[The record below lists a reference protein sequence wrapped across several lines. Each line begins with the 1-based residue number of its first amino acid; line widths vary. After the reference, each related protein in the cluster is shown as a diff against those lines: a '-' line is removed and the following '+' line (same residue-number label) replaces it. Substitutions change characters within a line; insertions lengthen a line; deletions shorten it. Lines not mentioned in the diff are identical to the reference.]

1 MRWFRMYNE
10 TALDPKFRYIAAQTG
25 VSPVIVIGA
34 WTAMLCH
41 ASAQPPAE
49 RGTLKGWDA
58 RIMAFDLG
66 IEPAVLMRI
75 QAAMEG
81 LLLDRDKVLAWDR
94 RQFESDTSRERTKAW
109 RDRKKTVT
117 NSECDVTPEIGDVSN
132 RHETACDMPEERRV
146 EEKRREVG
154 DKSPTRVPARE
165 EQPLLPDWLPPEAWA
180 EWCEYRRKLK
190 AKGWTQMAARKSL
203 ASLSQLRDD
212 GHDPR
217 EVIDQSI
224 AAGWTGLFAVKQS
237 RPNGQASSKLGWL
250 HDDPMFDRSKP

>member
-1 MRWFRMYNE
+1 MSWAYE
-10 TALDPKFRYIAAQTG
+10 LTLGSPAQKAVLIALCDHADEQNSCYPSIARLVARTEFCEKTVRVAIQALEKAGLVRTSVHPGKSSRYLLAVGKNPGNSYTPVTDTGHPGNRYRTPRQELPDNPVAATDKPSRT
-25 VSPVIVIGA
+25 V
-34 WTAMLCH
+34 
-41 ASAQPPAE
+41 
-49 RGTLKGWDA
+49 
-58 RIMAFDLG
+58 
-66 IEPAVLMRI
+66 IEPS
-75 QAAMEG
+75 G
-81 LLLDRDKVLAWDR
+81 N
-94 RQFESDTSRERTKAW
+94 RQS
-109 RDRKKTVT
+109 
-117 NSECDVTPEIGDVSN
+117 
-132 RHETACDMPEERRV
+132 
-146 EEKRREVG
+146 
-154 DKSPTRVPARE
+154 RVPARE
-165 EQPLLPDWLPPEAWA
+165 EQPTLPDWLPPEAWA

>member
-109 RDRKKTVT
+109 RDRKKPVT
-117 NSECDVTPEIGDVSN
+117 NDECDVTQDTSDVSK

-146 EEKRREVG
+146 EEIYTVRDKSLTPPKAAPPVASEDFERFWRAYPRKVGKGSARKAWEKALPKAEKGAMTIISAVNLTEWDRRE
-154 DKSPTRVPARE
+154 DSRFVPHPATWLNRE
-165 EQPLLPDWLPPEAWA
+165 
-180 EWCEYRRKLK
+180 
-190 AKGWTQMAARKSL
+190 
-203 ASLSQLRDD
+203 
-212 GHDPR
+212 
-217 EVIDQSI
+217 
-224 AAGWTGLFAVKQS
+224 
-237 RPNGQASSKLGWL
+237 GWL
-250 HDDPMFDRSKP
+250 DNVEEDA